1 MRKKELEKVET
12 NTRDDKLQKIIKIEA
27 QLSEIQ
33 DVDVLL
39 ERILTETRQIVNA
52 DAGSI
57 YVLEGKNLKIKYG
70 QNDTHLKE
78 LPPGTKLP
86 YTSFSFPVN
95 EKSICGYV
103 ASTKNALNINDVYRI
118 SDKKPYKFNKNTD
131 LTTDYRTKSMYTLPL
146 KMANGNLLGVLQII
160 NRKNEEGN
168 VIPFDNESILLISHF
183 ASSAVQALQH
193 AYLTSNMVKR
203 MLKMTEFRDPKET
216 YPHVE
221 RVSSYS
227 LEIYDRWAFNHNI
240 PEAEMHRYRDTLKIA
255 AKFHDIGK
263 VGISDVILKKTFPR
277 FTDEERNIMKG
288 HTCIGAQLFYP
299 TENFLDEMSI
309 EIALHHHDRW
319 DGGENGYPGAINIFD
334 FDIKDGTLPKFV
346 PLKGKDIPLSARIVA
361 VADVFD
367 ALSNKRCYK
376 DAWSMEDSFTEIQN
390 SAGTHFDPEVVL
402 AFMQVKDRICS
413 IKLAYPDE
421 EDS

>member
-1 MRKKELEKVET
+1 MDKNESCNLEQ
-12 NTRDDKLQKIIKIEA
+12 NHDDKLQKIIEIER

-39 ERILTETRQIVNA
+39 ERILTETRKIVNA

-57 YVLEGKNLKIKYG
+57 YVLDGKNLKIKYG

-86 YTSFSFPVN
+86 YTSFSFPIN

-103 ASTKNALNINDVYRI
+103 ASTKKALNINDVYRI
-118 SDKKPYKFNKNTD
+118 SESKPYKFNKNTD

-146 KMANGNLLGVLQII
+146 KMANGKLLGVLQII
-160 NRKNEEGN
+160 NRKDSEGN
-168 VIPFDNESILLISHF
+168 VISFDDESILLITHF
-183 ASSAVQALQH
+183 SSSAVQALQH

-203 MLKMTEFRDPKET
+203 MLKMAEFRDPKET
-216 YPHVE
+216 YPHIE

-240 PEAEMHRYRDTLKIA
+240 PEAEIHRYRDTLKIA
-255 AKFHDIGK
+255 AKFHDVGK
-263 VGISDVILKKTFPR
+263 VGISDTILKKAFPR
-277 FTDEERNIMKG
+277 FSEAERNIMKG

-299 TENFLDEMSI
+299 PESFLDEMSI

-319 DGGENGYPGAINIFD
+319 DGSSEGYPGAINASD
-334 FDIKDGTLPKFV
+334 FDIKDGILPEFV
-346 PLKGKDIPLSARIVA
+346 SLKGKDIPLSARIVA

-367 ALSNKRCYK
+367 ALSNRRCYK
-376 DAWSMEDSFTEIQN
+376 EAWSIDDSFTEIQN
-390 SAGTHFDPEVVL
+390 GAGSHFDPEIVL
-402 AFMQVKDRICS
+402 AFMQVRDRICS

-421 EDS
+421 DL

>member
-1 MRKKELEKVET
+1 MKEKESCNLEQ
-12 NTRDDKLQKIIKIEA
+12 NHDDKLQKIIEIER

-39 ERILTETRQIVNA
+39 ERILTETRKIVNA

-57 YVLEGKNLKIKYG
+57 YVLDGKNLKIKYG

-86 YTSFSFPVN
+86 YTSFSFPIN

-103 ASTKNALNINDVYRI
+103 ASTKKALNINDVYRI
-118 SDKKPYKFNKNTD
+118 SDSKPYKFNKNTD

-146 KMANGNLLGVLQII
+146 KMANGKLLGVLQII
-160 NRKNEEGN
+160 NRKDSEGN
-168 VIPFDNESILLISHF
+168 VISFDDESILLITHF
-183 ASSAVQALQH
+183 SSSAVQALQH

-203 MLKMTEFRDPKET
+203 MLKMAEFRDPKET
-216 YPHVE
+216 YPHIE

-240 PEAEMHRYRDTLKIA
+240 PEAEIHRYRDTLKIA
-255 AKFHDIGK
+255 AKFHDVGK
-263 VGISDVILKKTFPR
+263 VGISDTILKKAFPR
-277 FTDEERNIMKG
+277 FSEAERNIMKG

-299 TENFLDEMSI
+299 PESFLDEMSI

-319 DGGENGYPGAINIFD
+319 DGSSEGYPGAINASD
-334 FDIKDGTLPKFV
+334 FDIKDGILPEFV
-346 PLKGKDIPLSARIVA
+346 SLKGKDIPLSARIVA

-367 ALSNKRCYK
+367 ALSNRRCYK
-376 DAWSMEDSFTEIQN
+376 DAWSIEDSFTEIQN
-390 SAGTHFDPEVVL
+390 GAGSHFDPEIVL
-402 AFMQVKDRICS
+402 AFMQVRDRICS

-421 EDS
+421 DL

>member
-1 MRKKELEKVET
+1 MEKKQSCNLEQ
-12 NTRDDKLQKIIKIEA
+12 NHDDKLQKIIEIER

-39 ERILTETRQIVNA
+39 ERILTETRKIVNA

-57 YVLEGKNLKIKYG
+57 YVLDGKNLKIKYG

-86 YTSFSFPVN
+86 YTSFSFPIN

-103 ASTKNALNINDVYRI
+103 ASTKKALNINDVYRI
-118 SDKKPYKFNKNTD
+118 SESKPYKFNKNTD

-146 KMANGNLLGVLQII
+146 KMANGKLLGVLQII
-160 NRKNEEGN
+160 NRKDSEGN
-168 VIPFDNESILLISHF
+168 VISFDDESILLITHF
-183 ASSAVQALQH
+183 SSSAVQALQH

-203 MLKMTEFRDPKET
+203 MLKMAEFRDPKET
-216 YPHVE
+216 YPHIE

-240 PEAEMHRYRDTLKIA
+240 PESEIHRYRDTLKIA
-255 AKFHDIGK
+255 AKFHDVGK
-263 VGISDVILKKTFPR
+263 VGISDTILKKAFPR
-277 FTDEERNIMKG
+277 FSEEERNIMKG

-299 TENFLDEMSI
+299 PESFLDEMSI

-319 DGGENGYPGAINIFD
+319 DGSSEGYPGAINASD
-334 FDIKDGTLPKFV
+334 FDIKDGILPEFV
-346 PLKGKDIPLSARIVA
+346 SLKGKDIPLSARIVA

-367 ALSNKRCYK
+367 ALSNRRCYK
-376 DAWSMEDSFTEIQN
+376 EAWSIDDSFTEIQN
-390 SAGTHFDPEVVL
+390 GAGSHFDPEIVL
-402 AFMQVKDRICS
+402 AFMQVRDRICS

-421 EDS
+421 DL

>member
-1 MRKKELEKVET
+1 MDKNESCNLEQ
-12 NTRDDKLQKIIKIEA
+12 NHDDKLQKIIEIER

-39 ERILTETRQIVNA
+39 ERILTETRKIVNA

-57 YVLEGKNLKIKYG
+57 YVLDGKNLKIKYG

-86 YTSFSFPVN
+86 YTSFSFPIN

-103 ASTKNALNINDVYRI
+103 ASTKKALNINDVYRI
-118 SDKKPYKFNKNTD
+118 SESKPYKFNKNTD

-146 KMANGNLLGVLQII
+146 KMANGKLLGVLQII
-160 NRKNEEGN
+160 NRKDSEGN
-168 VIPFDNESILLISHF
+168 VISFDDESILLITHF
-183 ASSAVQALQH
+183 SSSAVQALQH

-203 MLKMTEFRDPKET
+203 MLKMAEFRDPKET
-216 YPHVE
+216 YPHIE

-240 PEAEMHRYRDTLKIA
+240 PEAEIHRYRDTLKIA
-255 AKFHDIGK
+255 AKFHDVGK
-263 VGISDVILKKTFPR
+263 VGISDTILKKAFPR
-277 FTDEERNIMKG
+277 FSEAERNIMKG

-299 TENFLDEMSI
+299 PESFLDEMSI

-319 DGGENGYPGAINIFD
+319 DGSSEGYPGAINASD
-334 FDIKDGTLPKFV
+334 FDIKDRILPEFV
-346 PLKGKDIPLSARIVA
+346 SLKGKDIPLSARIVA

-367 ALSNKRCYK
+367 ALSNRRCYK
-376 DAWSMEDSFTEIQN
+376 EAWSIDDSFTEIQN
-390 SAGTHFDPEVVL
+390 GAGSHFDPEIVL
-402 AFMQVKDRICS
+402 AFMQVRDRICS

-421 EDS
+421 DL

>member
-1 MRKKELEKVET
+1 MEKKQSCNLEQ
-12 NTRDDKLQKIIKIEA
+12 NHDDKLQKIIEIER

-39 ERILTETRQIVNA
+39 ERILTETRKIVNA

-57 YVLEGKNLKIKYG
+57 YVLDGKNLKIKYG

-86 YTSFSFPVN
+86 YTSFSFPIN

-103 ASTKNALNINDVYRI
+103 ASTKKALNINDVYRI
-118 SDKKPYKFNKNTD
+118 SESKPYKFNKNTD

-146 KMANGNLLGVLQII
+146 KMANGKLLGVLQII
-160 NRKNEEGN
+160 NRKDSEGN
-168 VIPFDNESILLISHF
+168 VISFDDESILLITHF
-183 ASSAVQALQH
+183 SSSAVQALQH

-203 MLKMTEFRDPKET
+203 MLKMAEFRDPKET
-216 YPHVE
+216 YPHIE

-240 PEAEMHRYRDTLKIA
+240 PEAEIHRYRDTLKIA
-255 AKFHDIGK
+255 AKFHDVGK
-263 VGISDVILKKTFPR
+263 VGISDTILKKAFPR
-277 FTDEERNIMKG
+277 FSEAERNIMKG

-299 TENFLDEMSI
+299 PESFLDEMSI

-319 DGGENGYPGAINIFD
+319 DGSSEGYPGAINASD
-334 FDIKDGTLPKFV
+334 FDIKDGILPKFV
-346 PLKGKDIPLSARIVA
+346 SLKGKDIPLSARIVA

-367 ALSNKRCYK
+367 ALSNRRCYK
-376 DAWSMEDSFTEIQN
+376 EAWSIDDSFTEIQN
-390 SAGTHFDPEVVL
+390 GAGSHFDPEIVL
-402 AFMQVKDRICS
+402 AFMQVRDRICS

-421 EDS
+421 DL

>member
-1 MRKKELEKVET
+1 MEKKQSCNLEQ
-12 NTRDDKLQKIIKIEA
+12 NHDDKLQKIIEIER

-39 ERILTETRQIVNA
+39 ERILTETRKIVNA

-57 YVLEGKNLKIKYG
+57 YVLDGKNLKIKYG

-86 YTSFSFPVN
+86 YTSFSFPIN

-103 ASTKNALNINDVYRI
+103 ASTKKALNINDVYRI
-118 SDKKPYKFNKNTD
+118 SESKPYKFNKNTD

-146 KMANGNLLGVLQII
+146 KMANGKLLGVLQII
-160 NRKNEEGN
+160 NRKDSEGN
-168 VIPFDNESILLISHF
+168 VISFDDESILLITHF
-183 ASSAVQALQH
+183 SSSAVQALQH

-203 MLKMTEFRDPKET
+203 MLKMAEFRDPKET
-216 YPHVE
+216 YPHIE

-240 PEAEMHRYRDTLKIA
+240 PEAEIHRYRDTLKIA
-255 AKFHDIGK
+255 AKFHDVGK
-263 VGISDVILKKTFPR
+263 VGISDTILKKAFPR
-277 FTDEERNIMKG
+277 FSEAERNIMKG

-299 TENFLDEMSI
+299 PESFLDEMSI
-309 EIALHHHDRW
+309 EITLHHHDRW
-319 DGGENGYPGAINIFD
+319 DGSSEGYPGAINASD
-334 FDIKDGTLPKFV
+334 FDIKDGILPEFV
-346 PLKGKDIPLSARIVA
+346 SLKGKDIPLSARIVA

-367 ALSNKRCYK
+367 ALSNRRCYK
-376 DAWSMEDSFTEIQN
+376 EAWSIDDSFTEIQN
-390 SAGTHFDPEVVL
+390 GAGSHFDPEIVL
-402 AFMQVKDRICS
+402 AFMQVRDRICS

-421 EDS
+421 DL

>member
-1 MRKKELEKVET
+1 MEKKESCNLEQ
-12 NTRDDKLQKIIKIEA
+12 NHDDKLQKIIEIER

-39 ERILTETRQIVNA
+39 ERILTETRKIVNA

-57 YVLEGKNLKIKYG
+57 YVLDGKNLKIKYG

-86 YTSFSFPVN
+86 YTSFSFPIN

-103 ASTKNALNINDVYRI
+103 ASTKKALNINDVYRI
-118 SDKKPYKFNKNTD
+118 SESKPYKFNKNTD

-146 KMANGNLLGVLQII
+146 KMANGKLLGVLQII
-160 NRKNEEGN
+160 NRKDSEGN
-168 VIPFDNESILLISHF
+168 VISFDDESILLITHF
-183 ASSAVQALQH
+183 SSSAVQALQH

-203 MLKMTEFRDPKET
+203 MLKMAEFRDPKET
-216 YPHVE
+216 YPHIE

-240 PEAEMHRYRDTLKIA
+240 PEAEIHRYRDTLKIA
-255 AKFHDIGK
+255 AKFHDVGK
-263 VGISDVILKKTFPR
+263 VGISDTILKKAFPR
-277 FTDEERNIMKG
+277 FSEAERNIMKG

-299 TENFLDEMSI
+299 PESFLDEMSI

-319 DGGENGYPGAINIFD
+319 DGSSEGYPGAINASD
-334 FDIKDGTLPKFV
+334 FDIKDGILPEFV
-346 PLKGKDIPLSARIVA
+346 SLKGKDIPLSARIVA

-367 ALSNKRCYK
+367 ALSNRRCYK
-376 DAWSMEDSFTEIQN
+376 EAWSIDDSFTEIQN
-390 SAGTHFDPEVVL
+390 GAGSHFDPEIVL
-402 AFMQVKDRICS
+402 AFMQVRDRICS

-421 EDS
+421 DL